1 MTGFPAVFSLLFRR
15 NWVFWL
21 IWVAVLALLMPATIS
36 QYATL
41 VPPGPQGD
49 LMLEGLAADPTMR
62 AILGPPFDLSLAG
75 GFVFWRVGAFTAI
88 AAAMMSGLG
97 IIRATRA
104 EEEEG
109 RIELIRAGAVGRHVP
124 LAAAI
129 ALSLFWNLV
138 LGVLVVAS
146 MAALTTPLAGAV
158 ASGLAIALC
167 GATFTGVGA
176 VLAQVFTSARTARY
190 WTLGIALG
198 GLYLLRAIVDGSQR
212 PDVTNR
218 LLDALQWANPLS
230 WPALVRPYADER
242 FWVLLIPLLF
252 TAATLAFS
260 FHLESVR
267 DHGSG
272 VRASSPGR
280 AEAPA
285 SLSGAW
291 GLAWRLHRGGV
302 IGWVVGMVVA
312 AVGIGP
318 LAHQVTGLI
327 EGNSAYAA
335 MLRRMGGGAQGIMDA
350 FYIAMLG
357 ILVTFI
363 ALMGVSMLGR
373 LNAEETAGH
382 AEVVLATATPRT
394 TLAGSHLGVGGG
406 LAVALTLLVGAL
418 LSLTASS
425 DGSWTAF
432 GHGAAAAAALL
443 PGTVLVVGLAMLVIG
458 WVPRAFPVV
467 WAVIGWSI
475 FASWVGALLQFP
487 DWLLQLQP
495 WGHLPKLPTENLTWP
510 AIVVESLLGL
520 GLLVAGLVGYRRRDI
535 RGR

>member
-1 MTGFPAVFSLLFRR
+1 MTGFTTVLRLLFRR

-21 IWVAVLALLMPATIS
+21 IWVVVLAMLMPATLS

-41 VPPGPQGD
+41 VPAGSAGE
-49 LMLEGLAADPTMR
+49 LMLEGLAGDPTMR
-62 AILGPPFDLSLAG
+62 AILGPPFDLTLAG
-75 GFVFWRVGAFTAI
+75 GFAFWRVGAFTAI

-109 RIELIRAGAVGRHVP
+109 RIELIRSGAVGRHVP
-124 LAAAI
+124 LAAAV
-129 ALSLFWNLV
+129 ALALVWNLV
-138 LGVLVVAS
+138 LGVAVTAS
-146 MAALTTPLAGAV
+146 MAALTTPWAGAL

-176 VLAQVFTSARTARY
+176 VMAQLFTSARTARY

-198 GLYLLRAIVDGSQR
+198 GLYLLRAIVDGSQQAG
-212 PDVTNR
+212 VTNR

-242 FWVLLIPLLF
+242 FWVLLLPVALTALL
-252 TAATLAFS
+252 LALALV
-260 FHLESVR
+260 LESRR

-272 VRASSPGR
+272 IRASSPGR
-280 AEAPA
+280 AEAAPY
-285 SLSGAW
+285 LSNVW

-302 IGWVVGMVVA
+302 IGWSAGMVIA
-312 AVGIGP
+312 AAGIGP

-327 EGNSAYAA
+327 ASNSAYSE
-335 MLRRMGGGAQGIMDA
+335 MLRRMGGGAEGIVDA

-363 ALMGVSMLGR
+363 GLMGVSMLGR
-373 LNAEETAGH
+373 LNSEETAGH
-382 AEVVLATATPRT
+382 AEVMLATATPRT
-394 TLAGSHLGVGGG
+394 ALAGSHLAIGGG
-406 LAVALTLLVGAL
+406 LAVLLSLMTGAL
-418 LSLTASS
+418 LAVTASS
-425 DGSWTAF
+425 SGTWEALGT
-432 GHGAAAAAALL
+432 GAAAAAALL
-443 PGTVLVVGLAMLVIG
+443 PGTVVVVGLAMLLIG
-458 WVPRAFPVV
+458 WAPRAFSIV

-487 DWLLQLQP
+487 DWLLRLQP
-495 WGHLPKLPTENLTWP
+495 WGHLPKLPTDDLTWS
-510 AIVVESLLGL
+510 AIVVESIIGLALLGL
-520 GLLVAGLVGYRRRDI
+520 GLAGYRRRDI